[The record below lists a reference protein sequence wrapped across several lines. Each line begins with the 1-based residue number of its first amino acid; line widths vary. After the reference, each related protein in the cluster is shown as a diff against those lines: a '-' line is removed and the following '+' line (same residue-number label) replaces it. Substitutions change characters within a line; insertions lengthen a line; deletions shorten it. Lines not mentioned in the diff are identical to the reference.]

1 MFPVLALLIPI
12 LVLGIV
18 FVSLYGQ
25 PLEGSL
31 EWLSEQSGQIWITGI
46 VFLIT
51 ASLIIFLAR

>member
-31 EWLSEQSGQIWITGI
+31 EWLSEQSGQIWVTGI